1 MRNNVQILSGTEL
14 EGAGH
19 AFGAGLYFSEDLA
32 MARLYSQKFGVY
44 DTSPVFVVE
53 AAGARDFW
61 EKSVGSCLTGYGGS
75 RVISTS
81 LFPLQYHQTIC
92 ETFRRPSPHAH
103 VVVRGLFMDSECS
116 GAPAASGAD
125 RAFFEQAQ
133 AAYDAAVGAAEWGKV
148 DGSCLSL
155 AALKSLSPDFKL
167 SVLVHP

>member
-14 EGAGH
+14 EGVGH
-19 AFGAGLYFSEDLA
+19 AYGAGLYFSEDLA
-32 MARLYSQKFGVY
+32 TARLYSHSFGVY

-53 AAGARDFW
+53 AAGAQDFW
-61 EKSVGSCLTGYGGS
+61 AKNETGS
-75 RVISTS
+75 RMISTS
-81 LFPLQYHQTIC
+81 LFPLQYHQAIC

-103 VVVRGLFMDSECS
+103 VVVRGLFMDSGCS

-155 AALKSLSPDFKL
+155 AVLKSLSPDFKL